1 MGCGSTSYVED
12 VYAASPVDR
21 AACLWSVA
29 RPRWGWHG
37 QRSGR
42 LFEVRSGSPRVRTGR
57 FEGVGGF
64 PNDRFG
70 EEHIRWNAAV
80 PGIRHDRVKRL
91 DDARVGRPETHVVS
105 EVQVLVIGIPMTDE
119 NLTAVD
125 NEDGSPSVPGFRV
138 ADIDLPTDDLRRG
151 LILRRDPRRDT
162 DGDSR
167 LRAVPV
173 RIDEEPAAS
182 DDAHLRRT
190 HDHFFLSALDHLP
203 ELADDC
209 LPLSEQEEIACG
221 TRRGSRRDV
230 GHEPRRTPL
239 QVVFRRAQLLS
250 APLDEGLQGDR
261 SVAKGL
267 GRYDGNE
274 AFRMEGFE
282 DFVDPTPRY
291 TGDARDLGRLRFPA
305 FEQEQI
311 DPSFVRT
318 QPDRDRQLESI
329 GLAPRT
335 LRERLAHL
343 NLPYGPSN
351 IKLTP
356 PRSSV
361 RESLPE
367 PPVCSTEEIE
377 PRSEC
382 ETLGIEHV
390 CPASPRRLAWTDYRP
405 AEPETWVRIPAGASS
420 SRPRRAISE
429 SVVSIMDGVET
440 LSTFGS
446 FVGTKTSIRY
456 QVVSNEH
463 GFFDS
468 SEGLSLGLSAALD
481 GLHPRT
487 GPPRGGPDSERTA
500 RGSEPRQ
507 GDHPAP
513 CPEEDRTSG
522 DGRVPSGDRP
532 RPRPVLVPDLGLGR
546 TPAHMGRGG
555 RSGPRRRCLFRC
567 HSLDCRGS
575 GPVDRPRH
583 HDRDGGPEPPS
594 PAKRNPPGERTRRT
608 VSTLRAMVR
617 GEIASPSVD
626 VRGRGHCGGFGPVS
640 FRPLQAE
647 GRLTSA
653 RGGRGSPG
661 DTCQSRRRGPT
672 SRAPVVPP
680 SC

>member
-1 MGCGSTSYVED
+1 MAARRSSSATCTRSQVSSSWAVRNRWPGRAFLGGVRVDFLRGGSLRGIAGRPSGLLMERCSPQMGV
-12 VYAASPVDR
+12 APP
-21 AACLWSVA
+21 SV
-29 RPRWGWHG
+29 GLLLG
-37 QRSGR
+37 
-42 LFEVRSGSPRVRTGR
+42 VRSGSPSVLNGR
-57 FEGVGGF
+57 PEGVGWF
-64 PNDRFG
+64 PHDRFG

-91 DDARVGRPETHVVS
+91 DDAWVGRPETHVVS

-125 NEDGSPSVPGFRV
+125 HEDGSPSVPRFRV

-151 LILRRDPRRDT
+151 LILRRDPRRGT
-162 DGDSR
+162 DGDSG

-190 HDHFFLSALDHLP
+190 HDHFLLSALDHLP
-203 ELADDC
+203 ELADDR
-209 LPLSEQEEIACG
+209 LPLSEQEEIACW

-282 DFVDPTPRY
+282 DFVDPTSRY

-311 DPSFVRT
+311 DPRFVRT
-318 QPDRDRQLESI
+318 QPERDRQLESI

-367 PPVCSTEEIE
+367 PFFFFQAED
-377 PRSEC
+377 
-382 ETLGIEHV
+382 GIRDLTV
-390 CPASPRRLAWTDYRP
+390 TGVQTCALPISRRGTPARTGCRTP
-405 AEPETWVRIPAGASS
+405 G
-420 SRPRRAISE
+420 RRARPPSE
-429 SVVSIMDGVET
+429 AAAAPAAAADRAGESCD
-440 LSTFGS
+440 
-446 FVGTKTSIRY
+446 IR
-456 QVVSNEH
+456 
-463 GFFDS
+463 G
-468 SEGLSLGLSAALD
+468 SAA
-481 GLHPRT
+481 
-487 GPPRGGPDSERTA
+487 
-500 RGSEPRQ
+500 
-507 GDHPAP
+507 
-513 CPEEDRTSG
+513 
-522 DGRVPSGDRP
+522 
-532 RPRPVLVPDLGLGR
+532 
-546 TPAHMGRGG
+546 
-555 RSGPRRRCLFRC
+555 
-567 HSLDCRGS
+567 
-575 GPVDRPRH
+575 
-583 HDRDGGPEPPS
+583 
-594 PAKRNPPGERTRRT
+594 
-608 VSTLRAMVR
+608 
-617 GEIASPSVD
+617 
-626 VRGRGHCGGFGPVS
+626 CG
-640 FRPLQAE
+640 
-647 GRLTSA
+647 
-653 RGGRGSPG
+653 
-661 DTCQSRRRGPT
+661 
-672 SRAPVVPP
+672 
-680 SC
+680 